1 MENMWYLDIRI
12 QTFFVF
18 MCGMVGLF
26 KINRLLPF
34 EKLILFIVWQN
45 FFVDLYATYLANQK
59 TSTAWLYN
67 INLVV
72 QHTLTLL
79 IYSVL
84 SKKEYKLMFY
94 IFMFML
100 LISCIVNMFFFQQ
113 KNFNDYT
120 ITVSLLFIAISSYF
134 IIRDFITT
142 KDDPLSLLLFWFAL
156 GNFFYPVIA
165 INILSSVN
173 LLTKTEISLA
183 RMLFN
188 VNYFGYIVWSVLI
201 TTGLLWNSKKT
212 KLSLL

>member
-45 FFVDLYATYLANQK
+45 FFVDLYATYLAEQK
-59 TSTAWLYN
+59 ISTAWIYN
-67 INLVV
+67 INLVL
-72 QHTLTLL
+72 QHTLTLF
-79 IYSVL
+79 IYSAL
-84 SKKEYKLMFY
+84 SKKKYKLIFY
-94 IFMFML
+94 IFMFL
-100 LISCIVNMFFFQQ
+100 LLTSCTINILFFQQ

-120 ITVSLLFIAISSYF
+120 ITVSLLFIAVSSYF
-134 IIRDFITT
+134 IIRDYITT
-142 KDDPLSLLLFWFAL
+142 KDDPLALILFWFAL

-173 LLTKTEISLA
+173 ILTKAEISIA
-183 RMLFN
+183 RKLFS

-201 TTGLLWNSKKT
+201 TTGLLWNSKKI
-212 KLSLL
+212 KSSLL